1 MAFRNVKCPIL
12 DIPGVLKKKLCFFIF
27 RFMKSLIDHGDY
39 LAYIIPTIKQRLTS
53 DDESEPTE
61 EIRLLLVQTLQTI
74 IDLNGEK
81 CGVFIDDYV
90 TMLKKTIVDSF
101 ADVRKVRIEY

>member
-1 MAFRNVKCPIL
+1 
-12 DIPGVLKKKLCFFIF
+12 
-27 RFMKSLIDHGDY
+27 MKSLSDHGDY

-81 CGVFIDDYV
+81 CGIFIDDYI
-90 TMLKKTIVDSF
+90 TTLKKTTVDSF
-101 ADVRKVRIEY
+101 AEVRKVREDFKC